1 MATETILRLIVILL
15 ALFGLCSFLAVILDT
30 LYRKL
35 EELDRE
41 RNDKK
46 LKGGENDRI

>member
-1 MATETILRLIVILL
+1 MAIETILRLIIILL
-15 ALFGLCSFLAVILDT
+15 AFFGLCGFLAVILDT

-46 LKGGENDRI
+46 LIGEEDD